1 MPIQPITR
9 KGDREKVHCTVPRR
23 DGHFRSV
30 FANNK
35 PVSGHGHKNTW
46 HLLFCKC
53 YPCCCPHQ
61 GTLQAT
67 QWAVFAEGVPVGRV
81 GDPTCT
87 VVTQGSPNVFVGGGV
102 KGGRNKLGA
111 ALDIISVVNV
121 ASDLSNLIPKG
132 TGGGPLKPRGP
143 GSAV

>member
-1 MPIQPITR
+1 MPIQPIAR
-9 KGDREKVHCTVPRR
+9 KGDREAFHCSTPRR

-30 FANNK
+30 YANGK

-46 HLLFCKC
+46 HLFPFDC
-53 YPCCCPHQ
+53 PICCLAHTAP
-61 GTLQAT
+61 LQAT
-67 QWAVFAEGVPVGRV
+67 QWAVFAEGIPVGRV

-87 VVTQGSPNVFVGGGV
+87 AVIQGSPNVFVGGGV
-102 KGGRNKLGA
+102 KGGRSKVGL
-111 ALDIISVVNV
+111 ALDIISV
-121 ASDLSNLIPKG
+121 ASDLSSFIPKG

>member
-1 MPIQPITR
+1 MPIQPIAR
-9 KGDREKVHCTVPRR
+9 KGDREAVHCTAPRR

-35 PVSGHGHKNTW
+35 PVSGQGHKNTV
-46 HLLFCKC
+46 HLFPIPCPKGKAG
-53 YPCCCPHQ
+53 PCCAPHRV
-61 GTLQAT
+61 GLRAT

-102 KGGRNKLGA
+102 SGGRSKFGVVG
-111 ALDIISVVNV
+111 DIITVAGWIPAAPAGPVN
-121 ASDLSNLIPKG
+121 I
-132 TGGGPLKPRGP
+132 PRGP
-143 GSAV
+143 GSAI

>member
-9 KGDREKVHCTVPRR
+9 KGDREAVHCSPPRR

-35 PVSGHGHKNTW
+35 PVSGQGHKNTV
-46 HLLFCKC
+46 HLFPIPCPKGKAG
-53 YPCCCPHQ
+53 PCCAPHRV
-61 GTLQAT
+61 GLRAT
-67 QWAVFAEGVPVGRV
+67 QWAVFAEGIPVGRV

-102 KGGRNKLGA
+102 SGGRSKFGVVG
-111 ALDIISVVNV
+111 DIITVAGYFPATPAGPVNV
-121 ASDLSNLIPKG
+121 
-132 TGGGPLKPRGP
+132 PRGP
-143 GSAV
+143 GSAI